1 MTVRAK
7 ICGLNTAE
15 AMEAAVGGGA
25 AYVGLV
31 FYPPSP
37 RAVSPPEA
45 ARLAAL
51 VPERTAR
58 VGVFV
63 DADDDAIAAVLDAVD
78 LDFLQLHGREPPD
91 RVAGIRRRF
100 ARPVIKAIKLAGRAD
115 LAAAARY
122 SDAADRLLFDAKPPK
137 TMAHALPGGNAVAFD
152 WRLLAGTSWPVPW
165 MLSGGLDAANVAE
178 AVTATGASEVDVS
191 SGVEDEP
198 GRKSTAKIAA
208 FLAAVGRL

>member
-63 DADDDAIAAVLDAVD
+63 DADDDAIAAVLDTVD

-198 GRKSTAKIAA
+198 GRKSAAKIAA